1 MKRIKKLSC
10 LALAALLL
18 AALMIS
24 VSAADPEGK
33 LAIHCEFEQTQIQS
47 VPFSVYY
54 VGSITGSSITPQGA
68 FASISL
74 DADTLDP
81 DGWAGKALAAKGLV
95 LTNHVSPNYSGKSD
109 LSGELLF
116 DHLTPGLYLV
126 IGETATIDSYIYT
139 SAPFFAAIPN
149 RNPETGE
156 FIYEQSVQA
165 KFNREPV
172 PTEKTVSRK
181 VLKIWDDEGNED
193 KRPKEVT
200 IRLFCDQKEYDK
212 VVLNDENNWRY
223 TWEELPADHEWLV
236 AEDPVLDYTTSVEL
250 EGITFT
256 VKNSNVKISPPPT
269 PPDTPPDTPPTPP
282 KTEPGLPRTGLYWW
296 PVLVLAAAGL
306 LFLTAGFLRRRT
318 SNYGTKER

>member
-1 MKRIKKLSC
+1 MKRMKTIRC

-18 AALMIS
+18 FSLMIP
-24 VSAADPEGK
+24 VSAANPEGK
-33 LAIHCEFEQTQIQS
+33 IAIHCEYEQTVIPS

-54 VGSITGSSITPQGA
+54 VGSINGPSVKPEGA
-68 FASISL
+68 FASMTL
-74 DADTLDP
+74 DAGALDP
-81 DGWAGKALAAKGLV
+81 DAWAGKALAAKGLV
-95 LTNHVSPNYSGKSD
+95 LTDHVSPNYSGKSD
-109 LSGELLF
+109 SSGDLLF

-139 SAPFFAAIPN
+139 SAPFFVAIPN

-156 FIYEQSVQA
+156 DVYEQSVRP
-165 KFNREPV
+165 KFNREPIAV
-172 PTEKTVSRK
+172 DKTVTRK
-181 VLKIWDDEGNED
+181 VLKIWDDEGSEA

-212 VVLNDENNWRY
+212 VSLNDQNDWRY

-236 AEDPVLDYTTSVEL
+236 AEDPVLDYSTTVEL

-256 VKNSNVKISPPPT
+256 AKNSCVKINPPVPEEHTSTT
-269 PPDTPPDTPPTPP
+269 P
-282 KTEPGLPRTGLYWW
+282 TEPGLPRTGLYWW
-296 PVLVLAAAGL
+296 PVLILAVAGL

-318 SNYGTKER
+318 SGYDEKTR

>member
-1 MKRIKKLSC
+1 MKRIKNLCC

-18 AALMIS
+18 FLLVIPAGAAE
-24 VSAADPEGK
+24 PEGR
-33 LAIHCEFEQTQIQS
+33 LAIHCEYEETLIAS

-54 VGSITGSSITPQGA
+54 VGSFTGSAITTQGA
-68 FASISL
+68 FASMTL
-74 DADTLDP
+74 DAGALDA

-109 LSGELLF
+109 ASGELLF

-139 SAPFFAAIPN
+139 SAPFFVAIPN

-156 FIYEQSVQA
+156 DVYEQSVRA
-165 KFNREPV
+165 KFSREERPV
-172 PTEKTVSRK
+172 RQTVSRK
-181 VLKIWDDEGNED
+181 VLKIWEDKGNED
-193 KRPKEVT
+193 KRPKEIT
-200 IRLFCDQKEYDK
+200 IRLFCDQAEYDV
-212 VVLNDENNWRY
+212 VVLSDQNSWRH

-236 AEDPVLDYTTSVEL
+236 AEDPVPDYSTSIEL

-256 VKNSNVKISPPPT
+256 VKNSNTKISPP
-269 PPDTPPDTPPTPP
+269 TPPTPP
-282 KTEPGLPRTGLYWW
+282 TPPEPGLPRTGLYWW
-296 PVLVLAAAGL
+296 PVLVLAVAGL

-318 SNYGTKER
+318 SDYGKKAR